1 MQLKVLSIMLCLFL
15 TGCMGINKKFDC
27 PLKGG
32 VTCKS
37 VSQVNDLVDQGL
49 LSHKKEDKEGPPS
62 SCFLLKPKPPK
73 TSPSKTL
80 NVWFAPNARGS
91 ENVTY
96 RALLLG
102 THEDAS

>member
-1 MQLKVLSIMLCLFL
+1 MQLKVLSIMLCLSL

-37 VSQVNDLVDQGL
+37 VSQVNDLVDQGTL
-49 LSHKKEDKEGPPS
+49 PYKETDKKKPPS
-62 SCFLLKPKPPK
+62 SCFLLQSKASK
-73 TSPSKTL
+73 TGEPKTL
-80 NVWFAPNARGS
+80 NVWFAPNARGP

-96 RALLLG
+96 RTLSLKLK
-102 THEDAS
+102 ENAS